1 MGSYAAMLV
10 LPLLQIAAI
19 IVMIKRLRGSKSL
32 LFGVIAVGCWLLAG
46 VVTMF
51 RHTLTTQDQ
60 VTIAVIVSLFSF
72 GGWIAFLA
80 MLMTIPVG
88 VETRRES
95 SQLPAAATPGSPQTE
110 AVSAGT
116 DWVVRFGKIGAL
128 AGFVVY
134 LIVAGVGTLA
144 GGDVL
149 SGIGWGFVSGAV
161 GGGIGAAVGLAV
173 EKLR

>member
-1 MGSYAAMLV
+1 MGSYAGMLV

-51 RHTLTTQDQ
+51 GYTSTSADHVTTAM
-60 VTIAVIVSLFSF
+60 VVSLLSF

-88 VETRRES
+88 AETRRES
-95 SQLPAAATPGSPQTE
+95 SQSPAADTPGSPQTE
-110 AVSAGT
+110 AVSAGP
-116 DWVVRFGKIGAL
+116 DWVVRLGKIGAL

-134 LIVAGVGTLA
+134 LIVAGVETLA